1 MPKVSYQTLYNVVEK
16 FMRTVHHVQ
25 IGRDE
30 YELIV
35 AVYEDMNRTNPNA
48 SAADLSKLI
57 VDEVIHEIT
66 EHLGRQRDSALP
78 IIPAD
83 QVEAFTGLTRTQY
96 ITIDSRDRDM
106 TLYPN
111 PNNYEVEL
119 DNPIQHVLSV
129 SLESAEIPASQ
140 YNVNV
145 TNNVLHFQEVA
156 GDVVEAVITPGI
168 YATITELGTAIETAL
183 ATASTTGANF
193 TVSSATT
200 TQTVTISSDLGGT
213 ASFFNL
219 FFMGTGGC
227 MYRARSIGPVIGF
240 SQMAD
245 LTGFSS
251 YTGTRRY
258 TLRGEPYVIMKFGDI
273 ELLHGTS
280 RNISTAFAKL
290 NLNAGTDGYKYFT
303 ARGDYEIVKLYS
315 PARLR
320 MDRVPVQFYTYCQD
334 LYDFNG
340 LEHAFVLKV
349 VSAGYKPAVV

>member
-1 MPKVSYQTLYNVVEK
+1 MTKVSYQTLYNVVEK

-35 AVYEDMNRTNPNA
+35 AIYEHMAKQHPGA
-48 SAADLSKLI
+48 GEKDLSKLI
-57 VDEVIHEIT
+57 VDEAIKEIT
-66 EHLGRQRDSALP
+66 EYMGRQRDSALP

-83 QVEAFTGLTRTQY
+83 QVEEFTGLTRTQY
-96 ITIDSRDRDM
+96 VTIDSRDRDM
-106 TLYPN
+106 ALYPN

-119 DNPIQHVLSV
+119 DSPIQHVMSI

-140 YNVNV
+140 YNVNSA
-145 TNNVLHFQEVA
+145 NNILHFQENA
-156 GDVVEAVITPGI
+156 GDVLEAVITPGI

-183 ATASTTGANF
+183 GAASSTGANF
-193 TVSSATT
+193 TVSSSTT
-200 TQTVTISSDLGGT
+200 TQTVTIASDIGGT
-213 ASFFNL
+213 ASFFSL
-219 FFMGTGGC
+219 FFTGSGGC
-227 MYRARSIGPVIGF
+227 MYRTGSIGPVIGF

-245 LTGFSS
+245 LSGSAS

-258 TLRGEPYVIMKFGDI
+258 TLRGEPYVIMKVGDI
-273 ELLHGTS
+273 DLLGGTS

-290 NLNAGTDGYKYFT
+290 NLNAEADGYKYFT
-303 ARGDYEIVKLYS
+303 ARRDYEIVKLYS

-320 MDRVPVQFYTYCQD
+320 IDRVPVQFYTYCQD

-340 LEHAFVLKV
+340 LEHSFVLKI
-349 VSAGYKPAVV
+349 VSAGYKPAV